1 MKANEI
7 RRTYLSFFEER
18 GHKIVPSAS
27 LVPSVHDPSVLLTT
41 AGMQPFK
48 PYFLGREEPPARRLA
63 DVQKCFRT
71 TDITEVGDTA
81 RHLTFFEMLGNWS
94 FGDYFK
100 EESIPWGWEL
110 STQGFGMDAERI
122 WVTVFGGDEEL
133 GLGPDEEAIE
143 VWRRVGVP
151 DERIVRLG
159 REDNFWQ
166 AGPAGPCGPCSELY
180 LDRGEDFG
188 APGERPGD
196 DTDRFLEFWNHVF
209 MTYDLGADG
218 SLTELPMRNIDTGM
232 GLDRMAAILQD
243 VPSVFET
250 DLVRPLIDLAEEMSG
265 HSYGEGG
272 ALTRAM
278 RIIADHSRGAAFL
291 IADGVVP
298 SNEDRGYILRRIM
311 RRAIQQGRTL
321 GLESPWLGRFAERAI
336 EVMGGAYPELVA
348 EREGIARWVGDEEES
363 FGRTLE
369 RGSELLDR
377 LVAEAGEA
385 ETSWI
390 DAAAAFKLHDTYG
403 FPYDL
408 TKELLAEQGLS
419 VDDGGFEELMEEQRQ
434 RARVGSATAHGS
446 EDRHERVIAFAGA
459 AAPTR
464 FVGYETLRAT
474 TGLAAVQSD
483 DGRALVKLEESPFY
497 AEGGGQVADSG
508 VLRWE
513 GGVARVLDVYR
524 VGEDQVLEVEGSGP
538 RTRERGRE
546 VAGDDERAPAGAEE
560 TAFVPVEA
568 EVDRET
574 RHATMRN
581 HTATH
586 LLHAALR
593 ERLGT
598 HVRQAGSAVRPDKL
612 RFDFTHG
619 QALGAEEL
627 RAVEDRV
634 NEWVKASRPVRWL
647 EMERAEAERLGAMA
661 LFGEKYGEWVRVV
674 EVDGVSRE
682 LCGGTH
688 VANTAEVGIFKIS
701 SEGSS
706 AANVRRVEALTG
718 PAAIDWFREREER
731 LLEVGEVLGAPQ
743 DPVAGA
749 RRAVEQL
756 REAGEGEERETERL
770 VGELAKKLAGEA
782 AEIAGTRI
790 VIGAQ
795 QYIADPKQ
803 LLELAKRIKAEV
815 TGEQCAIA
823 LGGFGADGDKVGI
836 VILLTPGLVD
846 RGLSA
851 AEIIRP
857 AAAAIG
863 GGGGGSS
870 DMAQAGG
877 RDSSK
882 LEEALDIARGLVE
895 QGLA

>member
-1 MKANEI
+1 MEAAEI
-7 RRTYLSFFEER
+7 RRIYLSFFAER

-48 PYFLGREEPPARRLA
+48 PYFLGREEPPAPRLA

-71 TDITEVGDTA
+71 TDIGEVGNTA

-100 EESIPWGWEL
+100 AESIPWGWEL
-110 STQGFGMDAERI
+110 STQGFGMDPDRI

-133 GLGPDEEAIE
+133 GLGPDEEAIA
-143 VWRRVGVP
+143 VWREVGLP

-180 LDRGEDFG
+180 LDRGEELGGGDD
-188 APGERPGD
+188 RPGD

-243 VPSVFET
+243 APSVFET

-265 HSYGEGG
+265 RSYGEGG
-272 ALTRAM
+272 AVTRAM
-278 RIIADHSRGAAFL
+278 RIVADHSRGAAFL

-321 GLESPWLGRFAERAI
+321 GLESPWLGRFAERTI
-336 EVMGGAYPELVA
+336 EIMGEAYPELA
-348 EREGIARWVGDEEES
+348 TERATIERWVGDEEES

-369 RGSELLDR
+369 RGSELLER
-377 LVAEAGEA
+377 LVGEA
-385 ETSWI
+385 EQSGTSWI
-390 DAAAAFKLHDTYG
+390 DAADAFKLHDTYG

-408 TKELLAEQGLS
+408 TKELLAERGLS

-434 RARVGSATAHGS
+434 RARVGAATAHGS
-446 EDRHERVIAFAGA
+446 EDRHARVIAFAGGV
-459 AAPTR
+459 APTR
-464 FVGYETLRAT
+464 FVGYETLRTT
-474 TGLAAVQSD
+474 TGLAAVERE
-483 DGRALVKLEESPFY
+483 DGRALVKLEQSPFY

-508 VLRWE
+508 VLRWQ
-513 GGVARVLDVYR
+513 GGQARVVDVYR
-524 VGEDQVLEVEGSGP
+524 VGEDQALEVEASEP
-538 RTRERGRE
+538 LDPT
-546 VAGDDERAPAGAEE
+546 VS
-560 TAFVPVEA
+560 VEA

-593 ERLGT
+593 ETLGA

-619 QALGAEEL
+619 QALTPAEL
-627 RAVEDRV
+627 RRIEDRV

-661 LFGEKYGEWVRVV
+661 LFGEKYGEWVRMV
-674 EVDGVSRE
+674 EVDEVSRE

-688 VANTAEVGIFKIS
+688 VANTAEVGIFKIV

-718 PAAIDWFREREER
+718 PAAIDWFRAREDELR
-731 LLEVGEVLGAPQ
+731 TAGELLGSPQ
-743 DPVAGA
+743 DPVSGA
-749 RRAVEQL
+749 KRAAERL
-756 REAGEGEERETERL
+756 REAGEGAEQAQRQLLGEEAERL
-770 VGELAKKLAGEA
+770 VAEATDVGGVGVVCARAGLADQKALLDLANRVQSKLGGESA
-782 AEIAGTRI
+782 
-790 VIGAQ
+790 V
-795 QYIADPKQ
+795 
-803 LLELAKRIKAEV
+803 
-815 TGEQCAIA
+815 A
-823 LGGFGADGDKVGI
+823 LGGAEGGKVALVVLVAKGAVE
-836 VILLTPGLVD
+836 
-846 RGLSA
+846 RGVSA
-851 AEIIRP
+851 AEVVRES
-857 AAAAIG
+857 AAVVG
-863 GGGGGSS
+863 GGGGGRD

-877 RDSSK
+877 RDPEK
-882 LEEALDIARGLVE
+882 LDEALAVARAAIE
-895 QGLA
+895 QQLA